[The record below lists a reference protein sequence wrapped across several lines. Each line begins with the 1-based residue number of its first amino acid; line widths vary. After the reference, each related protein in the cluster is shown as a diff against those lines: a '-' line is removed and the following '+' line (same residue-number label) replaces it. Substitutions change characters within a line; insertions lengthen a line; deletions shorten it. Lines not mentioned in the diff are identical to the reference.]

1 MSPMKYMFPL
11 LRKHSDLSMK
21 GIILLKVFMYLQYM

>member
-1 MSPMKYMFPL
+1 MSPMKKLFPP
-11 LRKHSDLSMK
+11 LRMHSDLSMK